1 MRIASDDPV
10 GAAVL
15 SEGINQLIK
24 DGSLKISGINPGKE
38 VKIVCPRT
46 KKAKKG

>member
-24 DGSLKISGINPGKE
+24 DGSLKIPGIDPGQE
-38 VKIVCPRT
+38 VKIVCPQT
-46 KKAKKG
+46 KKVKKG